1 MSVDYFQFK
10 QFIVHHTYS
19 TMKVGTDAVLLGTL
33 SDIPEKGK
41 ILEVGTG
48 TGVISLILA
57 QRSKAQITAIDI
69 HQASVWEARANFK
82 ESPWTERLKALM
94 ISYQLYAAQGNPIR
108 YDLIIS
114 NPPFFE
120 NDLKSTDI
128 NRNIARHNDHLSYRD
143 FLLASRYFIS
153 EIGQLCLILPLTE
166 AQIFIEEA
174 KNSGFYLQKKI
185 EIKPK
190 PEKEAN
196 RLILSFGKQ
205 ILNEI
210 QKNSITIRNNDNTYS
225 ETYKKLTEDFYVSLK

>member
-10 QFIVHHTYS
+10 QFIVHHLYS

-33 SDIPEKGK
+33 SDLPTTGK

-57 QRSKAQITAIDI
+57 QRCKAKITAIDI
-69 HQASVWEARANFK
+69 HQASIWEARANFK
-82 ESPWTERLKALM
+82 GSPWSERLKALM
-94 ISYQLYAAQGNPIR
+94 ISYQLYAAQGNPVR

-120 NDLKSTDI
+120 NDLKSNDE
-128 NRNIARHNDHLSYRD
+128 NRNLARHNDHLSYRD

-153 EIGQLCLILPLTE
+153 ENGKLCLILPVNEGKL
-166 AQIFIEEA
+166 FIEEA
-174 KNSGFYLQKKI
+174 KSLGFYLQKKI

-190 PEKEAN
+190 PEKETN
-196 RLILSFGKQ
+196 RLILSFGNQ
-205 ILNEI
+205 ILHKIKEE
-210 QKNSITIRNNDNTYS
+210 SITIRNNDNSYS
-225 ETYKKLTEDFYVSLK
+225 EAYKKLTGDFYVSLK

>member
-1 MSVDYFQFK
+1 MPVDYFQFK
-10 QFIVHHTYS
+10 KFLVHHAYS

-33 SDIPEKGK
+33 AEVPARGN

-57 QRSKAQITAIDI
+57 QRCESQITAIDI

-82 ESPWTERLKALM
+82 GSPWSNRLKALM

-120 NDLKSTDI
+120 NDLKSPDE
-128 NRNIARHNDHLSYRD
+128 NRNFARHNDHLSYRD
-143 FLLASRYFIS
+143 FLSASRYFIS
-153 EIGQLCLILPLTE
+153 EQGQLCLILPPTE
-166 AQIFIEEA
+166 AHIFIQEA
-174 KNSGFYLQKKI
+174 KNTGFFLQKKI

-196 RLILSFGKQ
+196 RLILSFGNQ
-205 ILNEI
+205 VSNEL
-210 QKNSITIRNNDNTYS
+210 KTESLTIRNSDNSYT
-225 ETYKKLTEDFYVSLK
+225 EEYKKLTEDFYVSLK